1 MQTFKYAPGTRVE
14 VRRGSF
20 PIDRKLV
27 GRRGLVV
34 EVDEYRQG
42 RYGVQLD
49 DEERVRDF
57 AEGELLP
64 LTDEPKPE
72 PDRGSAG
79 PGIE

>member
-1 MQTFKYAPGTRVE
+1 MQTFRYAPGTRVE

-20 PIDRKLV
+20 PIDRKLL

-57 AEGELLP
+57 AEDELRP

-79 PGIE
+79 PGLA